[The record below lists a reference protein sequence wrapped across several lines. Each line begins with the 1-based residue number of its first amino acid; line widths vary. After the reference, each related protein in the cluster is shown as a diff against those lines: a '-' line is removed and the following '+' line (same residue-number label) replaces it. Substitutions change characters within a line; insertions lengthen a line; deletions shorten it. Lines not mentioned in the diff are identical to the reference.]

1 METLLQQ
8 GVVKSTMFLA
18 YSLRRA
24 RVFLIS
30 GESRSGFR
38 SWAKGWHKWFAHPFS
53 GVCIGHVVLFPIPCS
68 QLFRSGSWD
77 FWSLCILSVI
87 CPNWMCRQL
96 FLIPYSFFVLCSS
109 RRFQMQ
115 APQQRVPG
123 PKLSQQPGS
132 YYPQITDNPTV
143 SKENGYVI
151 VFSQTR
157 LVYATCML

>member
-53 GVCIGHVVLFPIPCS
+53 GVCIGHVFLFPIPCS

-96 FLIPYSFFVLCSS
+96 FLIPYSFFILCGFCVPFKNSAKSAVTVIFPCAFFLKFYSFSS
-109 RRFQMQ
+109 YM
-115 APQQRVPG
+115 
-123 PKLSQQPGS
+123 
-132 YYPQITDNPTV
+132 
-143 SKENGYVI
+143 
-151 VFSQTR
+151 
-157 LVYATCML
+157 